1 MFPCLASRRLSKNGL
16 QIVSYP
22 ADIRI
27 YQLEKSTMLK
37 PVLLF
42 SAFALAAGTAVPS
55 VAQAPATG
63 TSATPTAASDKAQAD
78 YLNEKICRT
87 EEVTGSRLS
96 KKKVCKT
103 RSQWA
108 DQQLQDRQEIE
119 RVQTQRSMKTP

>member
-1 MFPCLASRRLSKNGL
+1 
-16 QIVSYP
+16 
-22 ADIRI
+22 
-27 YQLEKSTMLK
+27 MLK

-42 SAFALAAGTAVPS
+42 SAFALAAGMAAPS
-55 VAQAPATG
+55 LAQASATG
-63 TSATPTAASDKAQAD
+63 TSATPASGTDKAQTD
-78 YLNEKICRT
+78 YLNERICRT

-119 RVQTQRSMKTP
+119 RVQTQRSVKTP

>member
-1 MFPCLASRRLSKNGL
+1 
-16 QIVSYP
+16 
-22 ADIRI
+22 
-27 YQLEKSTMLK
+27 MLK
-37 PVLLF
+37 PVSLL

-55 VAQAPATG
+55 LAQAPAA
-63 TSATPTAASDKAQAD
+63 TSAVPTAASDKAQAD

-119 RVQTQRSMKTP
+119 RVQTQRSVKTP